1 MRKHENLT
9 ELDHFMRSTICSI
22 LLLFALFVDIQ
33 AQESINVSGAELSGN
48 TGTISYSV
56 GQVVYNTHAMPG
68 ASFAEGV
75 QQPYEISTVSG
86 IDIPEIVLQMSTY
99 PNPTTDYL
107 NLSIGNYNQEK
118 LTLQL
123 FDVAGKLLLDQTITE
138 PNTVIDMATYYITIT
153 DHQKPI
159 KTFKIIK
166 T

>member
-1 MRKHENLT
+1 MRYFVL
-9 ELDHFMRSTICSI
+9 STLF
-22 LLLFALFVDIQ
+22 LLASLVESQ
-33 AQESINVSGAELSGN
+33 AQESINASGAELSGN
-48 TGTISYSV
+48 TGTISYSI
-56 GQVVYNTHAMPG
+56 GQVVYNTYSMPG

-75 QQPYEISTVSG
+75 QQPYEISTVNG

-138 PNTVIDMATYYITIT
+138 PNTVIDMNRFTMATYYLTIT
-153 DHQKPI
+153 DSQKPI

>member
-1 MRKHENLT
+1 
-9 ELDHFMRSTICSI
+9 
-22 LLLFALFVDIQ
+22 
-33 AQESINVSGAELSGN
+33 
-48 TGTISYSV
+48 
-56 GQVVYNTHAMPG
+56 
-68 ASFAEGV
+68 
-75 QQPYEISTVSG
+75 
-86 IDIPEIVLQMSTY
+86 MSTY

-138 PNTVIDMATYYITIT
+138 PNTVIDMNRFTMATYYLTIT
-153 DHQKPI
+153 DSQKPI

>member
-1 MRKHENLT
+1 M
-9 ELDHFMRSTICSI
+9 
-22 LLLFALFVDIQ
+22 FVSFSNTQ
-33 AQESINVSGAELSGN
+33 AQESINASGAELSG
-48 TGTISYSV
+48 TAGTINYSI
-56 GQVVYNTHAMPG
+56 GQVVYHTHSMAG

-118 LTLQL
+118 LTYQL
-123 FDVAGKLLLDQTITE
+123 VDVAGKLLLDEIITE
-138 PNTVIDMATYYITIT
+138 PNTVIDMNLFAMATYYLTIT
-153 DHQKPI
+153 NHQKPI

>member
-1 MRKHENLT
+1 MRYFVL
-9 ELDHFMRSTICSI
+9 STLF
-22 LLLFALFVDIQ
+22 LLASLVESQ
-33 AQESINVSGAELSGN
+33 AQESINASGAELSGN
-48 TGTISYSV
+48 TGTISYSI
-56 GQVVYNTHAMPG
+56 GQVVYNTYSMPG

-75 QQPYEISTVSG
+75 QQPYEISTVNG

-107 NLSIGNYNQEK
+107 NLSIGNYNHEK

-138 PNTVIDMATYYITIT
+138 PNTVIDMNRFTMATYYLTIT
-153 DHQKPI
+153 DSQKPI

>member
-1 MRKHENLT
+1 MRKGYWFSIVVSPFHRLFFCVHLNIRTKKSSISTYGKVRKHENLT

-107 NLSIGNYNQEK
+107 NLSIGNYNQENHN
-118 LTLQL
+118 
-123 FDVAGKLLLDQTITE
+123 E
-138 PNTVIDMATYYITIT
+138 N
-153 DHQKPI
+153 
-159 KTFKIIK
+159 
-166 T
+166 